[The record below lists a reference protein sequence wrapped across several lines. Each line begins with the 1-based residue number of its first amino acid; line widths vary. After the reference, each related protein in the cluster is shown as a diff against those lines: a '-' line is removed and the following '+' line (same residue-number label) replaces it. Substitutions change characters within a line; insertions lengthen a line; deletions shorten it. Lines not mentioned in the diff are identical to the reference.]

1 MGNSIDNYS
10 LVSFLFL
17 VSLSSVVHIIRAA
30 GYVPT
35 EKFLLNCGDTSLATA
50 EDGRKWAPDVGSK
63 LWGAGNSVVS
73 KAATQDPAVPSVPYM
88 SARIF
93 RSNFTYSFPVV
104 AGRKFIRLYFYS
116 SSYDG
121 LHAANALFSVTAG
134 SYTLLRNFN
143 VSQTSEA
150 LNYAFLIR
158 EYSVN
163 VDGEMLN
170 ITFSPSSMAS
180 NAYAFVNGI
189 EVMSMPDIYSN
200 TGGRLMIVGYTTP
213 FTIDNSTALE
223 TVYRLN
229 VGGNDISPSED
240 DTGLFRSWSE
250 DLPYILGAGVGVT
263 VAADPNMTFNYKGIP
278 RYTAPKTVYAT
289 ARSMGPYSAV
299 NAQSNLTWLFSV
311 DSGFNYLIRLH
322 FCEFTESITLIN
334 QRVFNIFLNNQTA
347 QEGADVIAWAG
358 GNWNIGVPVYM
369 DFVVLVPGGGPQQD
383 LWLELHPDIAAKP
396 QYYDAIL
403 SGVEIFKLSH
413 TSGNLAELNPIPAPK
428 NEVKPSLVLPS
439 HSDHSNLKV
448 ITAVGI
454 SGGVALALI
463 VGFYLFAASRRH
475 KHGMV
480 PGASD
485 DPENTALIKSD
496 NHGQKD
502 ID

>member
-1 MGNSIDNYS
+1 
-10 LVSFLFL
+10 
-17 VSLSSVVHIIRAA
+17 
-30 GYVPT
+30 
-35 EKFLLNCGDTSLATA
+35 
-50 EDGRKWAPDVGSK
+50 
-63 LWGAGNSVVS
+63 
-73 KAATQDPAVPSVPYM
+73 
-88 SARIF
+88 
-93 RSNFTYSFPVV
+93 
-104 AGRKFIRLYFYS
+104 
-116 SSYDG
+116 
-121 LHAANALFSVTAG
+121 
-134 SYTLLRNFN
+134 
-143 VSQTSEA
+143 
-150 LNYAFLIR
+150 
-158 EYSVN
+158 
-163 VDGEMLN
+163 MLN

-250 DLPYILGAGVGVT
+250 DLPYIFGAGVGVR
-263 VAADPNMTFNYKGIP
+263 VAADPNVTFNHKGIP
-278 RYTAPKTVYAT
+278 PYTAPKTVYAT

-322 FCEFTESITLIN
+322 FCEFTEIITLIN

-369 DFVVLVPGGGPQQD
+369 DFVVLVPGGGLQQD

-413 TSGNLAELNPIPAPK
+413 KSGNLAGLNPIPAPK
-428 NEVKPSLVLPS
+428 NEVNPSLVLPP
-439 HSDHSNLKV
+439 HSGHSNLKA

-454 SGGVALALI
+454 SGGVAVALI

-480 PGASD
+480 PSASD

-496 NHGQKD
+496 NNGQKD
-502 ID
+502 RVTSFLLSNYSLENKE